1 MSVTHAC
8 GNTGLGGCVGTDH
21 QEAPGGSQLVI
32 CAVS

>member
-8 GNTGLGGCVGTDH
+8 GNTGLEVCVGLDR
-21 QEAPGGSQLVI
+21 EAPGGSQLVI